1 MLPTCHVSSPRIQLL
16 TPRLANQ
23 IAAGEVVERPASVVK
38 ELLENSLDAGATR
51 IDIEIERGG
60 IQLIRISD
68 NGNGIHPDDLPLA
81 LARHA
86 TSKIATIDDLAAV
99 MSLGFRGE
107 ALASIASVAK
117 LLLSSRRRGESTA
130 WQAFAEG
137 AGMQVQVQPA
147 ALSEGTRIEVRD
159 LFFNTPARRR
169 FLRSEATEFAHIE
182 DVVRRMALA
191 RADVS
196 FSLKHN
202 GRGIRHWRAGR
213 AEQALTERLGAVL
226 GRSFLVTAQP
236 LDLSLDQVH
245 LHGYVGHPDQ
255 HRAQADGQFVFVNGR
270 AIRDRVVSHAI
281 RAGFADRIPPGR
293 SPCYALFLDL
303 PATDVD
309 VNVHPTKHE
318 VRFRNARWLHDWLT
332 RSVADAVARTQEQ
345 IDPETGEVTPA
356 IGVFRYPSSEPSA
369 AVLTTSALSPSA
381 PATAVMV
388 SDSRA
393 TAFAPAPTPLAR
405 SHELAGLR
413 QPRDAFDAAVAAARS
428 AETMIAAPVRA
439 GLMPFSP
446 SSAAFADA
454 ANQPWL
460 QRVSAQLLLDCREPA
475 RLWPMQPLLQAWLQ
489 EQWFAAETIA
499 TLPLLLP
506 VPIPALPPAAL
517 AQLRDQGFDVSD
529 GQLRA
534 APTLLRGANWS
545 QLLVALSAA
554 TAAQWTAIAANHL
567 LTQACSQTL
576 AYWRPIVSWASDA
589 AAELSVV
596 PTASQWEVLWQQ

>member
-1 MLPTCHVSSPRIQLL
+1 MSAARIQLL
-16 TPRLANQ
+16 SPRLANQ

-68 NGNGIHPDDLPLA
+68 NGSGIHPDDLPLA

-86 TSKIATIDDLAAV
+86 TSKIASLDDLAAV

-117 LLLSSRRRGESTA
+117 LLLISRRRGESAA

-182 DVVRRMALA
+182 DVVRRVALA

-213 AEQALTERLGAVL
+213 TEQALAERLGAVL
-226 GRSFLVTAQP
+226 GRSFLLTAQP
-236 LDLSLDQVH
+236 LDLRLDNVH
-245 LHGYVGHPDQ
+245 LHGYVGHPAQ

-293 SPCYALFLDL
+293 SPCYALFLEL

-332 RSVADAVARTQEQ
+332 RSVADAVARAQEQ
-345 IDPETGEVTPA
+345 IDTETGEVM
-356 IGVFRYPSSEPSA
+356 A
-369 AVLTTSALSPSA
+369 ALY
-381 PATAVMV
+381 PATAAAMPTTVRESPATFAAPLASV
-388 SDSRA
+388 AGIATRA
-393 TAFAPAPTPLAR
+393 RVAPSWPAPSVPVIDPPANDTPTINRTPVNTIPVTAM
-405 SHELAGLR
+405 
-413 QPRDAFDAAVAAARS
+413 AAS
-428 AETMIAAPVRA
+428 ADGA
-439 GLMPFSP
+439 
-446 SSAAFADA
+446 
-454 ANQPWL
+454 WL
-460 QRVSAQLLLDCREPA
+460 QRVSPTLLLDARAPV
-475 RLWPMQPLLQAWLQ
+475 RLWPLAPLLQAWLDAH
-489 EQWFAAETIA
+489 WLAVAPVPI
-499 TLPLLLP
+499 LPLLLP
-506 VPIPALPPAAL
+506 VALPPL
-517 AQLRDQGFDVSD
+517 AEVDRER
-529 GQLRA
+529 LRA
-534 APTLLRGANWS
+534 HGFQLNGDSLLAAPRCLRGADWPGLVPTLALAPVEDWLAMTARH
-545 QLLVALSAA
+545 LLGQRCSESIAFWQGIVAWAD
-554 TAAQWTAIAANHL
+554 TAAAAV
-567 LTQACSQTL
+567 A
-576 AYWRPIVSWASDA
+576 
-589 AAELSVV
+589 VV
-596 PTASQWEVLWQQ
+596 PTAEQWEALWQR

>member
-1 MLPTCHVSSPRIQLL
+1 MSTARIQLL
-16 TPRLANQ
+16 SPRLANQ

-51 IDIEIERGG
+51 IDIELERGG

-68 NGNGIHPDDLPLA
+68 NGSGIHPDDLPLA

-86 TSKIATIDDLAAV
+86 TSKIASLDDLAAV

-117 LLLSSRRRGESTA
+117 LLLISRHRGENAA

-182 DVVRRMALA
+182 DVVRRVALA

-202 GRGIRHWRAGR
+202 GRSIRHWRAGR

-226 GRSFLVTAQP
+226 GRSFLVSAQP
-236 LDLSLDQVH
+236 LDLALDNVH

-293 SPCYALFLDL
+293 SPCYALFLEL

-332 RSVADAVARTQEQ
+332 RAVADAVARTQEH
-345 IDPETGEVTPA
+345 IDTNTGEVMAMSYPALTPTA
-356 IGVFRYPSSEPSA
+356 AASAMAVREASAAFSSPQPASASPRPASTNFAERLQAVSVPSA
-369 AVLTTSALSPSA
+369 AKAMTNVDTVATPSAATSASSSA
-381 PATAVMV
+381 RV
-388 SDSRA
+388 SRA
-393 TAFAPAPTPLAR
+393 L
-405 SHELAGLR
+405 
-413 QPRDAFDAAVAAARS
+413 AAAND
-428 AETMIAAPVRA
+428 RA
-439 GLMPFSP
+439 
-446 SSAAFADA
+446 DER
-454 ANQPWL
+454 WL
-460 QRVSAQLLLDCREPA
+460 QRVSPRLLLDARQPV
-475 RLWPMQPLLQAWLQ
+475 RLWPVAPLLRVWLQ
-489 EQWFAAETIA
+489 QHWLTVTPVP

-506 VPIPALPPAAL
+506 MTLPALPEASREHL
-517 AQLRDQGFDVSD
+517 ARHGFHLHDD
-529 GQLRA
+529 RLLA
-534 APTLLRGANWS
+534 APACLRGANWP
-545 QLLVALSAA
+545 QLLPALAMAPVDSWLTLA
-554 TAAQWTAIAANHL
+554 TAHVL
-567 LTQACSQTL
+567 EQASCASLSFWQ
-576 AYWRPIVSWASDA
+576 AIVSWADTA
-589 AAELSVV
+589 AVELAVV
-596 PTASQWEVLWQQ
+596 PTCAQWEALCPE